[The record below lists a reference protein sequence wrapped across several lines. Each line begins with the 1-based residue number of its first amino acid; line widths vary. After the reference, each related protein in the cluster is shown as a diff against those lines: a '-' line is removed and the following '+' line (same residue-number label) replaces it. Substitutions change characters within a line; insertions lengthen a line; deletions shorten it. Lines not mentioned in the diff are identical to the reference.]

1 MPSIDLSMFSLK
13 NEPQDA
19 VTLLENGHSLYL
31 STFWQTLPYGVL
43 ATLCMATPRLLL
55 YVPSL
60 NPTNT
65 HHSIWTVMMIFYG
78 LALWILS
85 ACVIRLNS
93 LCHQN
98 PLRLT
103 QSFRIASLKW
113 LPLLLLMAIYSI
125 GILSSTMLL
134 IIPAIFLLYA
144 LSFAFLLLLA
154 HNQPITQALL
164 MSARLVQGHWWH
176 TFVVLTTPLLC
187 FTTTLLALFYIE
199 IRLRPLNAVG
209 CYKLLFQIPSLI
221 LEIWFVP
228 FIISVALVLLHDLRS
243 RHHANRPPWS

>member
-19 VTLLENGHSLYL
+19 VSLLEDGHSLYL
-31 STFWQTLPYGVL
+31 STFWQTLPYSVL
-43 ATLCMATPRLLL
+43 ATLCMAAPRLML
-55 YVPSL
+55 YIPQL

-78 LALWILS
+78 IALWILG

-93 LCHQN
+93 LCHHN

-113 LPLLLLMAIYSI
+113 MPLLMLLIIYSMS
-125 GILSSTMLL
+125 LLASTMLL
-134 IIPAIFLLYA
+134 IIPALFLLYA

-154 HNQPITQALL
+154 HNQSITQSIV

-176 TFVVLTTPLLC
+176 TFVVITAPLLC
-187 FTTTLLALFYIE
+187 FTTALLALFYIE
-199 IRLRPLNAVG
+199 IRLRPSTTAG
-209 CYKLLFQIPSLI
+209 CSKLIFQIPALV
-221 LEIWFVP
+221 LEIWFIP

-243 RHHANRPPWS
+243 RYHANRPPWS